1 MTGFAVAAF
10 GLGEDDAPVI
20 QAPCNAVASPVHDPG
35 ARVFCDSGTGEVL
48 ADGAAWDRATDADRD
63 RARARLAAVRR
74 SEDLHAAGVRRAD
87 ADAAAAAEASVT
99 VSAVAKW
106 RRRVRGLPEGSR
118 VAALLDGDRT
128 GRPSPI
134 DGNAAWRGTLEAL
147 AFHHGPHLTA
157 EHARRTLIA
166 RHGGA
171 PSLRAVRRWLA
182 RWRDEHARTLS
193 AVTSPDRHRSHRQPA
208 FGSSIPDGAVALWEL
223 DSTVA
228 DVMCA
233 DGRRPALVAALDV
246 GTRRLAVHVARS
258 SSAEAIAALLRR
270 CLLDWGVP
278 AAIRTDE
285 GADYTSG
292 RIAGVLADL
301 EIAHRIAPPYT
312 PEAKGAVER
321 ALGTL
326 SRDLLAHL
334 PGFCGH
340 HPGQAAAIRSR
351 RSFAGRRGMGPAA
364 QMGATLTVPALQ
376 SRIDSW
382 CADVYGR
389 RAHAGLGGRSPWEAA
404 RAAPPLRR
412 VTDERALDALLA
424 EPAGGGTRRVGKRG
438 VRVGGRDYIA
448 PELGARVGD
457 TVRVRF
463 DPAPGRLHV
472 YGADGRYICIAV
484 DPSVTGADRAAVA
497 AGARAAARAADT
509 AARAAAR
516 ELAALHRPEGA
527 MDDVLA
533 HAQAEAGRVVALP
546 RRGAAHETPALREAA
561 RAADAAA
568 RATASETSAP
578 AVAPVRAGGSRALAA
593 ARRLYLEDET

>member
-1 MTGFAVAAF
+1 MFY
-10 GLGEDDAPVI
+10 DA
-20 QAPCNAVASPVHDPG
+20 
-35 ARVFCDSGTGEVL
+35 GTGEVL
-48 ADGAAWDRATDADRD
+48 ADGAAWDRAADADRT

-87 ADAAAAAEASVT
+87 ADAAAASEAGVS
-99 VSAVAKW
+99 VSAVASW
-106 RRRVRGLPEGSR
+106 RRRVRGLPEGGR
-118 VAALLDGDRT
+118 VAALLDSARP
-128 GRPSPI
+128 GRPSAI
-134 DGNAAWRGTLEAL
+134 DGDAAWRGTLAAL
-147 AFHHGPHLTA
+147 ALHHGPHLTA
-157 EHARRTLIA
+157 EHARRVLVA
-166 RHGGA
+166 RHGRA
-171 PSLRAVRRWLA
+171 PHVRTVRAWLA
-182 RWRDEHARTLS
+182 RWRAEHARTLS
-193 AVTSPDRHRSHRQPA
+193 AVTAPDRHRSHRQPA
-208 FGSSIPDGAVALWEL
+208 FGTSGTDVPNAVWEL

-228 DVMCA
+228 DVMCVP
-233 DGRRPALVAALDV
+233 GRRPALVAALDL
-246 GTRRLAVHVARS
+246 GTRRLAVLVS
-258 SSAEAIAALLRR
+258 PTSSAAAIAALLRR
-270 CLLDWGVP
+270 CVLDWGVP
-278 AAIRTDE
+278 SAIRTDE

-301 EIAHRIAPPYT
+301 EIRHDVAPPYT

-334 PGFCGH
+334 PGFVGH

-351 RSFAGRRGMGPAA
+351 RSFAGRRGMSPAA
-364 QMGATLTVPALQ
+364 QVGAALTIAALQ
-376 SRIDSW
+376 ARISAW
-382 CADVYGR
+382 CEDIYGR

-404 RAAPPLRR
+404 RAAPPPRR

-424 EPAGGGTRRVGKRG
+424 EPAGGTRQVGKRG
-438 VRVGGRDYIA
+438 IKVGGRAYIA
-448 PELGARVGD
+448 PELGARLDD

-472 YGADGRYICIAV
+472 YSADGRYICIAE

-516 ELAALHRPEGA
+516 ELAARHRPEAA

-546 RRGAAHETPALREAA
+546 RRGAAHETPALVEAAQAADASARAEALDETHSSAAPA
-561 RAADAAA
+561 RAARRNRAAA
-568 RATASETSAP
+568 
-578 AVAPVRAGGSRALAA
+578 AA
-593 ARRLYLEDET
+593 AALMEEDLI